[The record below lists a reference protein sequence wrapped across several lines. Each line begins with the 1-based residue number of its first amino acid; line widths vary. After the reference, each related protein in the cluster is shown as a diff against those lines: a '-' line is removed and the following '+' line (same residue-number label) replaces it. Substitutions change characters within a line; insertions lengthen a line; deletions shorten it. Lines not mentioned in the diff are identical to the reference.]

1 MTNKAEMR
9 KYHESTL
16 RLRNRVHEMIV
27 AKKTKADVEK
37 MLRAEFHFADLHIQ
51 RSLDGLMVEMQ

>member
-1 MTNKAEMR
+1 MR

-16 RLRNRVHEMIV
+16 RLRNRVHEMMV